1 MLIFPSYLYSI
12 KKIIIMKRIRRRWYK
27 VTYMSKQSD
36 CSLTEVLSLKETTN
50 EQIDHFKG
58 KDARSHI
65 AEVQADGVIASAEI
79 HGAETPGFLFALTD
93 AARETA
99 LLLLLVFI
107 LLQQCGFDPN
117 MLDITMISIGGAW
130 LFWKVFRASWLAWSR
145 LERLHRVMWQE
156 KQEIEQNR
164 EQEREELKA
173 LYALKGFQGKL
184 LEDVVDV
191 LMADGDRLLRVML
204 EEEMGFRLEENEHP
218 LIQGLGAGIGALSAS
233 VLMVLA
239 AMFADFAAVVITAGV
254 VIGIAAYVYARLER
268 NNRVSAVVWNLGF
281 ALFSSLVSY
290 YSLQGLL

>member
-1 MLIFPSYLYSI
+1 MC
-12 KKIIIMKRIRRRWYK
+12 KHHG
-27 VTYMSKQSD
+27 
-36 CSLTEVLSLKETTN
+36 CSLTEVLSTNETT
-50 EQIDHFKG
+50 EERPDHFKG

-65 AEVQADGVIASAEI
+65 AEVQADGVIASVEI

-99 LLLLLVFI
+99 LLLLLVF
-107 LLQQCGFDPN
+107 LLFQQLGFDPN
-117 MLDITMISIGGAW
+117 ALYVTALSISAAW
-130 LFWKVFRASWLAWSR
+130 LFWKISRASWLAWSR

-184 LEDVVDV
+184 LDDVIDV

-218 LIQGLGAGIGALSAS
+218 LIQGLGAGIGSFFASALI
-233 VLMVLA
+233 VLA
-239 AMFADFAAVVITAGV
+239 YVFAGFTVSLVTGAV
-254 VIGIAAYVYARLER
+254 VIGIAAYYYARLER
-268 NNRVSAVVWNLGF
+268 NNTVSAVVWNLGF
-281 ALFSSLVSY
+281 ALFSCIVAY
-290 YSLQGLL
+290 YSLQWLL